1 MSRPM
6 TSREEDMMT
15 KVDRAEADRDALAAV
30 AEGLLA
36 EVDDLL
42 VALLGSGVAMEERR
56 DVCEAVYTLQMM
68 LASAYHPAVL
78 AGLTTREEVSA
89 VGV

>member
-15 KVDRAEADRDALAAV
+15 KVDRAEADFDALAAV

-56 DVCEAVYTLQMM
+56 DVCEAAYKLQIMIV
-68 LASAYHPAVL
+68 SEHRPAVL

>member
-1 MSRPM
+1 M
-6 TSREEDMMT
+6 TIREEDKWT
-15 KVDRAEADRDALAAV
+15 AVGRVEDDYNALAAV

-56 DVCEAVYTLQMM
+56 GVCEAAYKLQIMIV
-68 LASAYHPAVL
+68 SEHRPAVL